1 MDGRHVDQESAGER
15 DVAGDARTFLAER
28 FLGDLHD
35 DILTGFQHFA
45 DELRTARRAGMA
57 VTTIVARTAGTA
69 GTAFESWAGRTRAAI
84 TTAIGTAATAVGA
97 STTAAI
103 TSTAL
108 RALETCARIA
118 ADAGGIAREIFAR
131 SGSAADA
138 RRARFAGEENDVVLD
153 DGRAR
158 RGFGC
163 VRFDDFGF
171 GVLMV
176 ASFVLVVFVFRVFV
190 FRVLVGDVFGIT

>member
-1 MDGRHVDQESAGER
+1 LDD
-15 DVAGDARTFLAER
+15 DV
-28 FLGDLHD
+28 
-35 DILTGFQHFA
+35 LTGFQHFA
-45 DELRTARRAGMA
+45 DELRPARRAGMA
-57 VTTIVARTAGTA
+57 MTTIVARATGTA

-97 STTAAI
+97 SAAAAI
-103 TSTAL
+103 ASTAL
-108 RALETCARIA
+108 RALESRARIA
-118 ADAGGIAREIFAR
+118 ANAGGIAREIFAR

-138 RRARFAGEENDVVLD
+138 RGAGFAGEENDVVLD
-153 DGRAR
+153 DGMAR

-171 GVLMV
+171 CVLVV

-190 FRVLVGDVFGIT
+190 FRVLVGHVFGIT